1 MYHIMIHNDTY
12 LGAETS
18 QKEPAFF
25 HCKKCDYTTCKLG
38 NWKRHLKTKKHNGTK
53 MIHDDTSNEL
63 KRAATSTAVVNN
75 YICEC
80 GRSYKYHSGYYR
92 HKAKCN
98 FIPYNP
104 PEVIVPT
111 INKIDYRHMYE
122 QKLEE
127 NLELAHEIIRKQQK
141 ALDEI
146 THTTNQNNNNNN
158 SFNTINNNVQIYL
171 SENCSRAMTLEDFVK
186 KLQITME
193 DLKIAKTDAA
203 KGLAQIVSNNLKPL
217 ALTDRPVHH
226 VSQDEWF
233 VKNEEGWKEDDGE
246 KLLSETQA
254 GIRKQWP
261 DLFENSNPNWM
272 SNDKLSNEYCEMAG
286 MATKNLSRKEKTDA
300 KKKISHSCTLDKK
313 ST

>member
-1 MYHIMIHNDTY
+1 MVHNGTY
-12 LGAETS
+12 LGTEKHEKNTE
-18 QKEPAFF
+18 KY
-25 HCKKCDYTTCKLG
+25 HCEKCDYSTSHLG
-38 NWKRHLKTKKHNGTK
+38 LWKRHLNTKKHNGTQ
-53 MIHDDTSNEL
+53 MVHDDTS
-63 KRAATSTAVVNN
+63 KAPKSTEPTLSVCNSYV
-75 YICEC
+75 CEC

-92 HKAKCN
+92 HKSKCN
-98 FIPYNP
+98 FVVESNP
-104 PEVIVPT
+104 EILVSKT
-111 INKIDYRHMYE
+111 NKTDYRQMYE

-141 ALDEI
+141 ALDEM
-146 THTTNQNNNNNN
+146 TVATNQSNNNN

-171 SENCSRAMTLEDFVK
+171 SENCSGAMTLEDFVK

-193 DLKIAKTDAA
+193 DLKIAKSDAA

-254 GIRKQWP
+254 GLRKQWP
-261 DLFENSNPNWM
+261 NVFENSNPDWM
-272 SNDKLSNEYCEMAG
+272 KNDKLSNEYCEMAG
-286 MATKNLSRKEKTDA
+286 MATKELSTKEKNAA
-300 KKKISHSCTLDKK
+300 KKKISQSCTLDKK
-313 ST
+313 TT

>member
-1 MYHIMIHNDTY
+1 MYHIMIHNDTD
-12 LGAETS
+12 LGAKNS
-18 QKEPAFF
+18 QNEPAIF
-25 HCKKCDYTTCKLG
+25 HCENCDYTTSKVG
-38 NWKRHLKTKKHNGTK
+38 NWKRHLKTKKHN
-53 MIHDDTSNEL
+53 DTSEVA
-63 KRAATSTAVVNN
+63 KRSHTSTAVTNAF
-75 YICEC
+75 ICEC

-98 FIPYNP
+98 FNSETTSDSIDS
-104 PEVIVPT
+104 ET
-111 INKIDYRHMYE
+111 TTTDYRQMYE

-141 ALDEI
+141 ALDEMATATI
-146 THTTNQNNNNNN
+146 QSHNNN

-171 SENCSRAMTLEDFVK
+171 SENCSGAITLEDFVK
-186 KLQITME
+186 KLQITMD

-246 KLLSETQA
+246 KLISETHA

-261 DLFENSNPNWM
+261 DVFENSNPNWM
-272 SNDKLSNEYCEMAG
+272 TSDKLSNEYCEMAG
-286 MATKNLSRKEKTDA
+286 MATKDLSKKEKNAA
-300 KKKISHSCTLDKK
+300 KKKISQLCTLDKK

>member
-1 MYHIMIHNDTY
+1 MYHLMVHNGTY
-12 LGAETS
+12 LSTEKHEKSTS
-18 QKEPAFF
+18 KF
-25 HCKKCDYTTCKLG
+25 HCVKCNYSTCHLG
-38 NWKRHLKTKKHNGTK
+38 LWKRHLKTKKHNDTK
-53 MIHDDTSNEL
+53 MVQDDTSKAPKKNH
-63 KRAATSTAVVNN
+63 TSTQVTNAF
-75 YICEC
+75 ICEC

-92 HKAKCN
+92 HKSKCN
-98 FIPYNP
+98 FIPDETT
-104 PEVIVPT
+104 EVLVSKT
-111 INKIDYRHMYE
+111 NKTDYREMYE

-146 THTTNQNNNNNN
+146 SQTTNQSHNNN

-171 SENCSRAMTLEDFVK
+171 SENCSGAMTLEDFVK

-233 VKNEEGWKEDDGE
+233 VKNKEGWKEDDGE

-261 DLFENSNPNWM
+261 DVFQDNNPNWM

-286 MATKNLSRKEKTDA
+286 MATKDLSRKEKFDA
-300 KKKISHSCTLDKK
+300 KKEISQSCSLDKK

>member
-1 MYHIMIHNDTY
+1 MVHDGTY
-12 LGAETS
+12 LGAEKS
-18 QKEPAFF
+18 QKEPETY
-25 HCKKCDYTTCKLG
+25 HCEKCDFFTSKLG
-38 NWKRHLKTKKHNGTK
+38 NWKRHLKTKKHNDTE
-53 MIHDDTSNEL
+53 MVHDDTTKEL
-63 KRAATSTAVVNN
+63 KRATLTVPVANA
-75 YICEC
+75 YICGC

-92 HKAKCN
+92 HKSKCS
-98 FIPYNP
+98 FK
-104 PEVIVPT
+104 PETASDAIT
-111 INKIDYRHMYE
+111 SKTNGTDYRQMYE

-141 ALDEI
+141 ALDEM
-146 THTTNQNNNNNN
+146 TVATSQSNNNN

-171 SENCSRAMTLEDFVK
+171 SENCSGAMTLEDFVK

-226 VSQDEWF
+226 VSSDEWF

-261 DLFENSNPNWM
+261 DVFKDNNPDWM
-272 SNDKLSNEYCEMAG
+272 SSDKLSNEYCEMAG
-286 MATKNLSRKEKTDA
+286 MATKELSTKERAAA
-300 KKKISHSCTLDKK
+300 KKRISEACTLNKG

>member
-1 MYHIMIHNDTY
+1 MVHNDTY
-12 LGAETS
+12 LGTEKHEKSTT
-18 QKEPAFF
+18 KY
-25 HCKKCDYTTCKLG
+25 HCKKCDYSTCHLG
-38 NWKRHLKTKKHNGTK
+38 LWKRHLQTKKHNGTK
-53 MIHDDTSNEL
+53 MVHDDTS
-63 KRAATSTAVVNN
+63 KAPKSTTSASLVTNT
-75 YICEC
+75 YLCEC

-92 HKAKCN
+92 HKSKCT
-98 FIPYNP
+98 FKIEDK
-104 PEVIVPT
+104 PEVVVSKT
-111 INKIDYRHMYE
+111 NKTDYREMYE

-146 THTTNQNNNNNN
+146 TNSSNQSNNNN

-171 SENCSRAMTLEDFVK
+171 SENCSGAMTLEDFVK

-193 DLKIAKTDAA
+193 DLKIAKSDAA

-233 VKNEEGWKEDDGE
+233 VKNEGGWKEDDGE

-254 GIRKQWP
+254 GLRKQWP
-261 DLFENSNPNWM
+261 NVFENSNPNWM
-272 SNDKLSNEYCEMAG
+272 KNDKLSNEYCEMAG
-286 MATKNLSRKEKTDA
+286 MATKELSTKEKTVA
-300 KKKISHSCTLDKK
+300 KKKISQACTLDKK
-313 ST
+313 TT

>member
-1 MYHIMIHNDTY
+1 MIHNDTY
-12 LGAETS
+12 LGAKTS
-18 QKEPAFF
+18 QKELETY
-25 HCKKCDYTTCKLG
+25 HCEKCDYFTCKIG
-38 NWKRHLKTKKHNGTK
+38 NWKRHLKTKKHNGTE
-53 MIHDDTSNEL
+53 MVHNGTSNVQ
-63 KRAATSTAVVNN
+63 KGATQSAPVVNN
-75 YICEC
+75 YVCEC

-92 HKAKCN
+92 HKSKCN
-98 FIPYNP
+98 FILETK
-104 PEVIVPT
+104 PEVLVSKT
-111 INKIDYRHMYE
+111 NKPDYRDMYE

-141 ALDEI
+141 ALGGMANA
-146 THTTNQNNNNNN
+146 TTQSNNNN

-171 SENCSRAMTLEDFVK
+171 SENCSGAMTLEDFVK

-233 VKNEEGWKEDDGE
+233 VKNNEGWKEDDGE
-246 KLLSETQA
+246 KLLSETHA

-261 DLFENSNPNWM
+261 DVFENNNPNWM

-286 MATKNLSRKEKTDA
+286 MATKDLSRKEKTVA
-300 KKKISHSCTLDKK
+300 KKKISQSCTLDKK
-313 ST
+313 PT

>member
-1 MYHIMIHNDTY
+1 MVQNGTL

-18 QKEPAFF
+18 QNEPEVY
-25 HCKKCDYTTCKLG
+25 HCKKCDYTTSKIG
-38 NWKRHLKTKKHNGTK
+38 NWKRHLKTKKHNGTQ
-53 MIHDDTSNEL
+53 MVHDDTSKGAETSH
-63 KRAATSTAVVNN
+63 TSTLVTNAF
-75 YICEC
+75 ICGC

-92 HKAKCN
+92 HKSKCN
-98 FIPYNP
+98 FIPDDS
-104 PEVIVPT
+104 PEVLVSKT
-111 INKIDYRHMYE
+111 NNTDYRQMYE

-146 THTTNQNNNNNN
+146 SQATNQSNNNN

-171 SENCSRAMTLEDFVK
+171 SENCSGAMTLEDFVK

-261 DLFENSNPNWM
+261 DVFQDSNPNWM
-272 SNDKLSNEYCEMAG
+272 SNDQLSNEYCEMAG
-286 MATKNLSRKEKTDA
+286 MATKDLSKKEKTDA
-300 KKKISHSCTLDKK
+300 KKKISQACTLDKK

>member
-1 MYHIMIHNDTY
+1 MVHNGTY
-12 LGAETS
+12 LGTEKHEKNTD
-18 QKEPAFF
+18 KY
-25 HCKKCDYTTCKLG
+25 HCEKCDYSTSHLG
-38 NWKRHLKTKKHNGTK
+38 LWKRHIKTKKHNGTQ
-53 MIHDDTSNEL
+53 MVHDDTLEKHEKNT
-63 KRAATSTAVVNN
+63 KNGVSTTEVINAF
-75 YICEC
+75 ICEC

-92 HKAKCN
+92 HKSKCN
-98 FIPYNP
+98 FKSEAK
-104 PEVIVPT
+104 PEVIVSKT
-111 INKIDYRHMYE
+111 NKTDYRQMYE

-146 THTTNQNNNNNN
+146 TVATNQSNNNN

-171 SENCSRAMTLEDFVK
+171 SENCSGAMTLEDFVK

-193 DLKIAKTDAA
+193 DLKIAKSDAA

-254 GIRKQWP
+254 GLRKQWP
-261 DLFENSNPNWM
+261 NVFENSNPDWM
-272 SNDKLSNEYCEMAG
+272 KNDKLSNEYCEMAG
-286 MATKNLSRKEKTDA
+286 MATKELSTKEKNAA
-300 KKKISHSCTLDKK
+300 KKKISQSCTLDKK
-313 ST
+313 TT